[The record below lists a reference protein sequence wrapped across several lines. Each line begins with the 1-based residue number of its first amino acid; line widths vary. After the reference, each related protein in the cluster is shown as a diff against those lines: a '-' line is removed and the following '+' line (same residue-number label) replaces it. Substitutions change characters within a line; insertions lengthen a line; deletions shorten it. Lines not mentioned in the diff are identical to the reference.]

1 LEEISLGFVERFF
14 FPTVLG
20 ALGLF
25 IIWAAIGLKYHPA
38 SRLRARASNGM
49 HGKMWTGYRGEP
61 MSGAAV
67 KNEDELR

>member
-1 LEEISLGFVERFF
+1 VSVKTEKTLPLYASFEEISLGFVERFL

-38 SRLRARASNGM
+38 SRLRAGASNGM
-49 HGKMWTGYRGEP
+49 HGKT
-61 MSGAAV
+61 
-67 KNEDELR
+67 